1 MLQLFRKNMV
11 FNNLLLIPYILI
23 VHSGKFFVNY
33 GQIHLD
39 HSWLTDQLILWSGLT
54 DNAQFYVS
62 LIILFVD
69 ALLLNQFVN
78 DHKLN
83 PDGQL
88 FAGLVLIILS
98 GFHPVL
104 SGLTGLLIG
113 SMFYILALRA
123 VSNTYLMKN
132 ASLSIFNFG
141 FYSGLA
147 TLFYTTYLWL
157 VVLGIFGLIV
167 FRGLSFRELMQLIS
181 GLVCVAILLAMFLY
195 VKQLS
200 AIYFADQY
208 ASLFSPYPLAMKFG
222 GSGLVSFVI
231 VMILFIA
238 ALLQFSVF
246 QIKTHIGAQKVYDFL
261 FWACLISLF
270 SVMFVKIDNIAPL
283 LILIMP
289 LSVLLAVI
297 LAKIRNLLL
306 AETLHLFFAI
316 LALFLQLQNW

>member
-1 MLQLFRKNMV
+1 M
-11 FNNLLLIPYILI
+11 
-23 VHSGKFFVNY
+23 
-33 GQIHLD
+33 
-39 HSWLTDQLILWSGLT
+39 
-54 DNAQFYVS
+54 
-62 LIILFVD
+62 
-69 ALLLNQFVN
+69 
-78 DHKLN
+78 
-83 PDGQL
+83 
-88 FAGLVLIILS
+88 
-98 GFHPVL
+98 
-104 SGLTGLLIG
+104 
-113 SMFYILALRA
+113 
-123 VSNTYLMKN
+123 
-132 ASLSIFNFG
+132 
-141 FYSGLA
+141 
-147 TLFYTTYLWL
+147 
-157 VVLGIFGLIV
+157 IV
-167 FRGLSFRELMQLIS
+167 FRGLSFRQLMQMIS

-200 AIYFADQY
+200 TIYFADQY

-231 VMILFIA
+231 IMILFIA

-270 SVMFVKIDNIAPL
+270 AVMFVKIDNIAPL

-306 AETLHLFFAI
+306 AETLHVFFAI